1 MSFYNTIEETAEELA
16 QSHEKAKTQEEKIL
30 ECFYSCEE
38 SLSPSMVLSQ
48 TGLNCP
54 ITSIRR
60 AMTNLSN
67 DGKLEKTNDYTLGSY
82 GKREHLWSLPA
93 PKQQPESYSQST
105 LEFYEA

>member
-16 QSHEKAKTQEEKIL
+16 KSHEKAKTQEEKIL
-30 ECFYSCEE
+30 DCFYSCEE
-38 SLSPSMVLSQ
+38 PLSPSMVLSQ

-67 DGKLEKTNDYTLGSY
+67 DGRLEKTTEYTLGNY
-82 GKREHLWSLPA
+82 GKREHLWSLPT
-93 PKQQPESYSQST
+93 PKQQPESYSQPT